1 MTKIRTRKIS
11 AIHHAYK
18 FTLIELMVVVAIIA
32 ILCMMLLPAISQVK
46 SKAKQIQCVNNLKQC
61 GMSISYYASDFNGFS
76 VLNLYKASPYNVYVK
91 GSSAKWIEMLNG
103 SWDVEYLKNSA
114 VAVCPSTVPYT
125 YKDTSYTYG
134 ARAGFASTGA
144 EVSGLYAD
152 SLIVNTYVIKDPSD
166 YLILGDSYS
175 STFKAQI
182 YVINPL
188 TGAGASGFDLR
199 HSNQGNI
206 VFADMHVDSAGISE
220 AKSFGM
226 SKGYF
231 KNVLISF

>member
-1 MTKIRTRKIS
+1 MPKIKTRKSGAIS
-11 AIHHAYK
+11 HAYG
-18 FTLIELMVVVAIIA
+18 FTLIELLVVVAIIA

-46 SKAKQIQCVNNLKQC
+46 SRAKQIQCVNNLKQC
-61 GMSISYYASDFNGFS
+61 GMAISCYASDFNGFT
-76 VLNLYKASPYNVYVK
+76 VLNLYKASPDNVYVK
-91 GSSAKWIEMLNG
+91 GCSARWIEMLNG
-103 SWDVEYLKNSA
+103 SWDVEYLKISD
-114 VAVCPSTVPYT
+114 VAVCPSSAPYN
-125 YKDTSYTYG
+125 YKDTACTYG

-152 SLIVNTYVIKDPSD
+152 SLIVNTYSIKNPSS

-175 STFKAQI
+175 STFKSQI

-199 HSNQGNI
+199 HSNKGNI
-206 VFADMHVDSAGISE
+206 IFADTHVNSVGSGD

-226 SKGYF
+226 SKGYL
-231 KNVLISF
+231 KTVLIPF